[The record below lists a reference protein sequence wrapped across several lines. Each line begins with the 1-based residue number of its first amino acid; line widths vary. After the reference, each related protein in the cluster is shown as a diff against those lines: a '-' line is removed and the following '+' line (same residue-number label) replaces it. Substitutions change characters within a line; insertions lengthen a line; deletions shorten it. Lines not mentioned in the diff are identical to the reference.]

1 MCEPFTYGGYQGNYK
16 NFETTE
22 LCLMVFQSAS
32 ETSDRH
38 RKSNGGDR
46 MLGVK
51 GEGIGEDADGDA
63 GVYVNM
69 GVGGDENTCHWVLGC
84 EGVRDIDSLALV
96 DDDLDSKDG
105 GKIGYCSKPS

>member
-51 GEGIGEDADGDA
+51 GEGIGEDSDGDA

-69 GVGGDENTCHWVLGC
+69 GVGGDENTCH
-84 EGVRDIDSLALV
+84 
-96 DDDLDSKDG
+96 
-105 GKIGYCSKPS
+105 